1 MADELYKTL
10 GVSKDASDEEIKKAY
25 RKLARKYHPDR
36 NPDDPAAEEKFKEI
50 SAAHDTLADPE
61 KRKEY
66 DAGGSVR
73 RLRRRQRALRPGRR
87 AARRPAA
94 SAAPTSA
101 TSSPR
106 SSAAAAA
113 AGRPR
118 QVRGRDLETEVPLS
132 FDQAVNGAQ
141 ISVTVP
147 KAERCKTCHGS
158 GAKPG
163 TSPVTCPRC
172 EGRGIDAQSQGFFSI
187 SQPCP
192 QCGGAGQIIEDPCP
206 TCGGSGLTQ
215 QTKRYK
221 VNVPAGV
228 KDGTRIRLAG
238 KGEAGPRG
246 GPPGDLYVTTRV
258 AASPVFKR
266 LDDGNLEVTVPISIP
281 EALRGGTIEVPT
293 LEGTKK
299 IKVAPGTRHGAV
311 QRLRGEGP
319 PKPKGKGRGDIRYR
333 LEIEV
338 PTELSE
344 EQREAAEKLAEAFNG
359 ADPRERAAAE
369 GGQPMTASRRSR
381 IEISIDE
388 ERGVFMISVAAE
400 LAEMHPQTLRMY
412 EARGLIAPKRSPKNT
427 RLYSQ
432 RDVER
437 LRRIQR
443 MTSEEGLNLA
453 GVETVLALE
462 ERVEKMRANWSGCGA
477 RAEELERDAK
487 KAERR

>member
-10 GVSKDASDEEIKKAY
+10 GVSKKASDEEIKKAY

-36 NPDDPAAEEKFKEI
+36 NPDDAKAEERFKEI
-50 SAAHDTLADPE
+50 SAAYDVLGDPE

-66 DAGGSVR
+66 DAGPSFAGFGGGQGPFGPGGAQGGGLGDLGDIFSSLFNR
-73 RLRRRQRALRPGRR
+73 GGGGRAQ
-87 AARRPAA
+87 
-94 SAAPTSA
+94 
-101 TSSPR
+101 
-106 SSAAAAA
+106 
-113 AGRPR
+113 PR

-132 FDQAVNGAQ
+132 FDQAVSGAQ

-147 KAERCKTCHGS
+147 KSGRCPTCHGS

-163 TSPVTCPRC
+163 TAPATCPRC

-192 QCGGAGQIIEDPCP
+192 QCGGAGQVIEDPCP

-258 AASPVFKR
+258 ASSPVFKR
-266 LDDGNLEVTVPISIP
+266 LEDGNLEVSVPITIP

-293 LEGTKK
+293 LNGTKK
-299 IKVAPGTRHGAV
+299 IKVAPGTKHGSI

-338 PTELSE
+338 PSELNE
-344 EQREAAEKLAEAFNG
+344 EQRQAVEQLAETFNG
-359 ADPRERAAAE
+359 SDPR
-369 GGQPMTASRRSR
+369 
-381 IEISIDE
+381 
-388 ERGVFMISVAAE
+388 AE
-400 LAEMHPQTLRMY
+400 LLRQA
-412 EARGLIAPKRSPKNT
+412 AR
-427 RLYSQ
+427 
-432 RDVER
+432 
-437 LRRIQR
+437 
-443 MTSEEGLNLA
+443 
-453 GVETVLALE
+453 
-462 ERVEKMRANWSGCGA
+462 
-477 RAEELERDAK
+477 
-487 KAERR
+487 

>member
-10 GVSKDASDEEIKKAY
+10 GVSKKASEEEIKKAY
-25 RKLARKYHPDR
+25 RKLARQYHPDR
-36 NPDDPAAEEKFKEI
+36 NPDDPKAEERFKEI
-50 SAAHDTLADPE
+50 SAAHDVLGDPE

-66 DAGGSVR
+66 DAAGGMFGGGGFGGGGPFGPGAGGPQGGFAGADFGDIFSSLFNR
-73 RLRRRQRALRPGRR
+73 GGGRGGRAQ
-87 AARRPAA
+87 AQ
-94 SAAPTSA
+94 
-101 TSSPR
+101 
-106 SSAAAAA
+106 
-113 AGRPR
+113 
-118 QVRGRDLETEVPLS
+118 QVRGRDLETEVQLS
-132 FDQAVNGAQ
+132 FDQAVNGTQ

-147 KAERCKTCHGS
+147 KAGRCPTCHGS

-163 TSPVTCPRC
+163 TGPVTCPRC

-206 TCGGSGLTQ
+206 TCEGSGLTQ

-228 KDGTRIRLAG
+228 KDGARIRLAG

-266 LDDGNLEVTVPISIP
+266 LDGGNLEVVVPITIP

-293 LEGTKK
+293 LNGTKK

-338 PTELSE
+338 PAELSE
-344 EQREAAEKLAEAFNG
+344 EQRQAADKLAEAFNG
-359 ADPRERAAAE
+359 ADPRA
-369 GGQPMTASRRSR
+369 Q
-381 IEISIDE
+381 
-388 ERGVFMISVAAE
+388 
-400 LAEMHPQTLRMY
+400 L
-412 EARGLIAPKRSPKNT
+412 
-427 RLYSQ
+427 
-432 RDVER
+432 
-437 LRRIQR
+437 LRR
-443 MTSEEGLNLA
+443 A
-453 GVETVLALE
+453 G
-462 ERVEKMRANWSGCGA
+462 S
-477 RAEELERDAK
+477 
-487 KAERR
+487 

>member
-10 GVSKDASDEEIKKAY
+10 GVSKDASDEEIKTAY

-66 DAGGSVR
+66 DAGGSFAGFGGAGGPFGPGGG
-73 RLRRRQRALRPGRR
+73 RAQAGGFGGADLGDIFSSIFSRGGGRGQ
-87 AARRPAA
+87 AQA
-94 SAAPTSA
+94 
-101 TSSPR
+101 
-106 SSAAAAA
+106 
-113 AGRPR
+113 
-118 QVRGRDLETEVPLS
+118 VRGRDLETEVPLS

-141 ISVTVP
+141 ISVTVA

-319 PKPKGKGRGDIRYR
+319 PKAKGKGRGDIRYR

-359 ADPRERAAAE
+359 ADPREELLRKA
-369 GGQPMTASRRSR
+369 GSR
-381 IEISIDE
+381 
-388 ERGVFMISVAAE
+388 
-400 LAEMHPQTLRMY
+400 
-412 EARGLIAPKRSPKNT
+412 
-427 RLYSQ
+427 
-432 RDVER
+432 
-437 LRRIQR
+437 
-443 MTSEEGLNLA
+443 
-453 GVETVLALE
+453 
-462 ERVEKMRANWSGCGA
+462 
-477 RAEELERDAK
+477 
-487 KAERR
+487 